1 MARTAFCLWLMLAV
15 WPAAAR
21 DLDGVTIPD
30 TLAVVGET
38 KPLALNGAGYRKKFM
53 LKVYIGALYTGAP
66 LRTTDTVLQHGGP
79 RVMRLHF
86 LRAVGADKMA
96 QGWNE
101 AFAANHTPDQQQA
114 LSGRMNE
121 LNTMMPDVKT
131 GDVLRM
137 ELLAGGKTRVLF
149 NDTLRGSID
158 GADFQ
163 QALLRLWLGEKPADD
178 GMKQALLGGGR

>member
-1 MARTAFCLWLMLAV
+1 MTRTALWLWLVLMAL
-15 WPAAAR
+15 PAAAR
-21 DLDGVTIPD
+21 DLGVSAVPD
-30 TLAVVGET
+30 TLAVAGET
-38 KPLALNGAGYRKKFM
+38 KLLALNGAGFRKKFM
-53 LKVYIGALYTGAP
+53 LKVYIGALYAGAP
-66 LRTTDTVLQHGGP
+66 LRTTEAALQYGGV

-96 QGWNE
+96 QGWSE
-101 AFAANHTPDQQQA
+101 AFAANHTTDQQRTLA
-114 LSGRMNE
+114 GRMNE
-121 LNTMMPDVKT
+121 LNSLMPDVKT

-163 QALLRLWLGEKPADD
+163 QALLRLWLGEKPADAD
-178 GMKQALLGGGR
+178 MKSALLGGDR